1 MEVGE
6 RYIIEIS
13 DVIATNNGNI
23 AKIKGFN
30 ALVFDENGLDKLER
44 LSTDYIDRG
53 KAEAEKSDA
62 CAEAQLSGR
71 AMGHDEGYKEGY
83 DEAKK
88 VWYKLGYDEGKADAL
103 RGYEDLKEPE
113 DHEPQEGDVYKSIKS
128 DDKILITYNDC
139 GMYTIID
146 SDGNSHYYDAVE
158 LEKYYEY
165 FGHRADLVD
174 TLKGAL
180 S

>member
-13 DVIATNNGNI
+13 DVITTSNGNI

-30 ALVFDENGLDKLER
+30 ALVFDENGLDKLEC

-62 CAEAQLSGR
+62 CAEAQLLGR

-88 VWYKLGYDEGKADAL
+88 VWYKLGYDEG
-103 RGYEDLKEPE
+103 LKDGAKRQETP
-113 DHEPQEGDVYKSIKS
+113 HEPKEGDVYLSELGILNIITHKGECGYAVLWEDGSAGHYSAEKIKKWKLVSDIKVFLDKLKSEV
-128 DDKILITYNDC
+128 L
-139 GMYTIID
+139 
-146 SDGNSHYYDAVE
+146 A
-158 LEKYYEY
+158 
-165 FGHRADLVD
+165 
-174 TLKGAL
+174 
-180 S
+180 

>member
-30 ALVFDENGLDKLER
+30 ALVFDERGLDKLER

-53 KAEAEKSDA
+53 KAETEKSDA

-83 DEAKK
+83 DE
-88 VWYKLGYDEGKADAL
+88 GKADAL
-103 RGYEDLKEPE
+103 KGLENVEEPE
-113 DHEPQEGDVYKSIKS
+113 DHEPQEGDVYKSLKS

-139 GMYTIID
+139 GIYTIID
-146 SDGNSHYYDAVE
+146 SDGNSNYYDAVE

-165 FGHRADLVD
+165 FGHRADLID

-180 S
+180 V